1 MNRNFFIRL
10 VFATHKVADALPDD
24 EEVKQEIKDA
34 ANVLLTDLILFSERE
49 VVSGE
54 MKRSLIPK
62 LVKEIEVLISCLNRG
77 KREGWINPKNFLV
90 LEEEYGRIQEL
101 LQIFDEVEEIPSKPK
116 KEDQSVV
123 KKVKQEGKEETRK
136 TEDDDLSERQKKILG
151 FLKAK
156 ENAQVWE
163 IQKML
168 PEVTKRTLRRD
179 LDDLLQMNL
188 VQRKGEWNSVFYEL
202 R

>member
-62 LVKEIEVLISCLNRG
+62 LVK
-77 KREGWINPKNFLV
+77 
-90 LEEEYGRIQEL
+90 
-101 LQIFDEVEEIPSKPK
+101 
-116 KEDQSVV
+116 
-123 KKVKQEGKEETRK
+123 
-136 TEDDDLSERQKKILG
+136 
-151 FLKAK
+151 
-156 ENAQVWE
+156 
-163 IQKML
+163 
-168 PEVTKRTLRRD
+168 
-179 LDDLLQMNL
+179 
-188 VQRKGEWNSVFYEL
+188 
-202 R
+202 